1 MMVTHETADSKFD
14 FDNSRRRSIE
24 LAVAQHMR
32 SRRGVDTARKALL
45 ELGVS
50 EDEIVRR
57 RRAESTDRDLARA
70 LRLAVTIVIT
80 RGRLTDAERR
90 NISRWFSEDAWSEI
104 VETTTDAYA
113 TVVRA
118 ETLPAPA
125 PEPTV
130 DLDIGDY

>member
-1 MMVTHETADSKFD
+1 
-14 FDNSRRRSIE
+14 
-24 LAVAQHMR
+24 MR